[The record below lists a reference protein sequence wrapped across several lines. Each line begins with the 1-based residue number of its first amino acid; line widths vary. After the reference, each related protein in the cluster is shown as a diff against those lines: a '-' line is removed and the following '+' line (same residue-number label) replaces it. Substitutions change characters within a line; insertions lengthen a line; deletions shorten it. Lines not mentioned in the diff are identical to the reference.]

1 MCLAATMAASA
12 ATARP
17 APPAPSATL
26 RVVPRWTYQGGGKL
40 AVIAGCSQ
48 RGDARVISS
57 KLLPRP
63 IRMSKGRNLLIKV
76 TRKTKPGKYK
86 IVLLCEDKH
95 KQPDSVDVK
104 TVRIYKV
111 LRAFQQP
118 DQPLLPSHFKPDV
131 TVSSGPPPAAHH
143 RAPAPQ
149 EEAPQEEGALAAR
162 PPVLPAWRAR
172 CWSSPAPRGDR
183 LSPSTPFSPFVF
195 PPRPHAGGDV
205 RG

>member
-1 MCLAATMAASA
+1 MKRTFAAAVAAVTASTSMFLAATMAASA
-12 ATARP
+12 AMARP
-17 APPAPSATL
+17 APSAPSATL

-40 AVIAGCSQ
+40 AVIVGCSQ

-57 KLLPRP
+57 KLLPRT

-111 LRAFQQP
+111 LRAFRQP
-118 DQPLLPSHFKPDV
+118 DQPLLPPHFKPDV
-131 TVSSGPPPAAHH
+131 TVSSGPPARHH
-143 RAPAPQ
+143 KK
-149 EEAPQEEGALAAR
+149 
-162 PPVLPAWRAR
+162 
-172 CWSSPAPRGDR
+172 
-183 LSPSTPFSPFVF
+183 
-195 PPRPHAGGDV
+195 PHHKKK
-205 RG
+205 RH

>member
-1 MCLAATMAASA
+1 MCLAATMAAGPAMARQTPSA
-12 ATARP
+12 L
-17 APPAPSATL
+17 SATL

-57 KLLPRP
+57 KMLPRS

-95 KQPDSVDVK
+95 KQPDSVDVT

-118 DQPLLPSHFKPDV
+118 DQPLLPSHFRPDV
-131 TVSSGPPPAAHH
+131 TVSSGPPRAAHH
-143 RAPAPQ
+143 KKKHHKK
-149 EEAPQEEGALAAR
+149 G
-162 PPVLPAWRAR
+162 
-172 CWSSPAPRGDR
+172 
-183 LSPSTPFSPFVF
+183 
-195 PPRPHAGGDV
+195 H
-205 RG
+205 

>member
-1 MCLAATMAASA
+1 MKRSFAAAVAAVTASTSMCLAATMAASGA
-12 ATARP
+12 MARP
-17 APPAPSATL
+17 APPALSATL
-26 RVVPRWTYQGGGKL
+26 RVVPRWTYQGSGRL

-48 RGDARVISS
+48 RGDARVITSS
-57 KLLPRP
+57 KLLPRT
-63 IRMSKGRNLLIKV
+63 IRMSKGRNVLIKV

-118 DQPLLPSHFKPDV
+118 DQPLLPPHFKPDV

-143 RAPAPQ
+143 KKHHKKHHHHKKKHHKKK
-149 EEAPQEEGALAAR
+149 G
-162 PPVLPAWRAR
+162 
-172 CWSSPAPRGDR
+172 
-183 LSPSTPFSPFVF
+183 
-195 PPRPHAGGDV
+195 H
-205 RG
+205 